1 MLRTIITLSQD
12 LKMWLDRYSREKKQ
26 STAETIR
33 EALTEYKK
41 KKSEEKSQNIFLSTS
56 CLWKERKLN
65 SQDYAETIRNEW
77 EIRK

>member
-1 MLRTIITLSQD
+1 MLRTIVTLSQD
-12 LKMWLDRYSREKKQ
+12 LKIWLDRYSREKKQ

-56 CLWKERKLN
+56 GLWKERKLH
-65 SQDYAETIRNEW
+65 SQDFAEKIRDDW
-77 EIRK
+77 ETRK

>member
-41 KKSEEKSQNIFLSTS
+41 KKSEEKSQDIFLSTS
-56 CLWKERKLN
+56 GLWKERKLN
-65 SQDYAETIRNEW
+65 SKDYAEKIRNEW
-77 EIRK
+77 ETRK